1 MTYSSIII
9 LDHYRKEVYVMS
21 KIISHF
27 IKFLNR
33 INKIIWKII
42 IFLSKFIKVDEID
55 HLNDKPDDVKYRL
68 FNVDEPAIIE
78 PFVKIE
84 QKDYKQIIKD
94 NNIKPIKRHKG
105 KDITIDVKCPCCSAP
120 KDYLYDNTGK
130 QNQFQSA

>member
-1 MTYSSIII
+1 
-9 LDHYRKEVYVMS
+9 MS
-21 KIISHF
+21 KIISLF

-42 IFLSKFIKVDEID
+42 IFLSKFIKVEETD

-78 PFVKIE
+78 PFVTIE
-84 QKDYKQIIKD
+84 HKDYKQLIKD
-94 NNIKPIKRHKG
+94 NNIKSIKRRNG
-105 KDITIDVKCPCCSAP
+105 KEITINVKCPCCGAP

-130 QNQFQSA
+130 QNQFECKVCSYIFSTNPNIRLC